1 MYKLGL
7 YRLFCHQKVSTN
19 SCLLFFFLIPLHTS
33 RSQSKAA
40 YQATVDFGEFASFL
54 EGKTCTKKAEVK
66 LSSGWEQSLAWAW
79 VV

>member
-19 SCLLFFFLIPLHTS
+19 SGPQFFFLIPLHTS
-33 RSQSKAA
+33 RSQSEVA

-54 EGKTCTKKAEVK
+54 KGKSCTKQAEVK

-79 VV
+79 RV